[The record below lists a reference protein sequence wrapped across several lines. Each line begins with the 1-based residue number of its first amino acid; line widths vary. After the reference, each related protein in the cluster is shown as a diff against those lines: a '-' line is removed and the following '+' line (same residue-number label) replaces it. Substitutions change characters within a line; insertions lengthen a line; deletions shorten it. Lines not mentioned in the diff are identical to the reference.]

1 MTTID
6 NLQDADGTLE
16 EQKNNTTE
24 NQTPQEEVKNVEKQ
38 QHSQTDIEVEVSELK
53 SVKQSSESSEETTEV
68 QDSEVESKKID
79 KINKVKDF
87 NYEDMSLES
96 LISEFEQL
104 LKNDDIYSIR
114 PKVNAI
120 KKIFNQKFSII
131 LNEKKEA
138 FLAEGGNSIDFSFD
152 SPIKKKI

>member
-24 NQTPQEEVKNVEKQ
+24 NQTPQEEVKNVEIQ

-53 SVKQSSESSEETTEV
+53 SVKQSSDSSEETTEV

-79 KINKVKDF
+79 KINLYQ
-87 NYEDMSLES
+87 NLMMY
-96 LISEFEQL
+96 
-104 LKNDDIYSIR
+104 
-114 PKVNAI
+114 
-120 KKIFNQKFSII
+120 
-131 LNEKKEA
+131 
-138 FLAEGGNSIDFSFD
+138 
-152 SPIKKKI
+152 

>member
-24 NQTPQEEVKNVEKQ
+24 NQTPQEEVKNVEIQ

-53 SVKQSSESSEETTEV
+53 SVKQSSDSSEETTEV

-120 KKIFNQKFSII
+120 KKVFNQKFSII

-138 FLAEGGNSIDFSFD
+138 FLAEC
-152 SPIKKKI
+152 